1 MPNGGYGYF
10 LKSANNETEESHMEP
25 STQLALEYCFRESA
39 RYPVRDLILGSNSI
53 SARDVQ

>member
-1 MPNGGYGYF
+1 
-10 LKSANNETEESHMEP
+10 MEP

-39 RYPVRDLILGSNSI
+39 RYPVRDSILGSNSI